1 MHRLPL
7 EANAPHRISLTFRS
21 IVPGWE
27 DRLAHSAAGGER
39 GQGGEGGGGGG
50 GRTDDC
56 VS

>member
-27 DRLAHSAAGGER
+27 DRLAHSAAAGGR
-39 GQGGEGGGGGG
+39 GQGGGGGG
-50 GRTDDC
+50 DRMDDC